1 MLSRHSYAHPSRRPP
16 QDAAPELPC
25 PPECTASDVAAFPT
39 AAALARNRPQPPPQ
53 PPSRIAKQLNALTSM
68 AADVGRL
75 ASAPRYRTEDLIL
88 SLPTKAL
95 EVGRA
100 TNRCAGTARF
110 FPDELH
116 YYFDHPRHRRVQMVM
131 RYVDMIEPTIHAA
144 TRFEFRLDTVL
155 EYFPEYD
162 RDEPA
167 HRLRL
172 CFRARA
178 DASLFSERALPT
190 IRACAKSQS
199 APRRPE
205 AT

>member
-16 QDAAPELPC
+16 HDAAPELPC

-39 AAALARNRPQPPPQ
+39 AAAVARNRPQPPPQ
-53 PPSRIAKQLNALTSM
+53 PSRIAKQLDALTSM
-68 AADVGRL
+68 AADVRRL
-75 ASAPRYRTEDLIL
+75 ASAPRYRTEGLLL
-88 SLPTKAL
+88 SLSTKAL

-131 RYVDMIEPTIHAA
+131 RYVDMIEPTVCAA
-144 TRFEFRLDTVL
+144 ASFEFRLDTVL

-172 CFRARA
+172 CFRAGA
-178 DASLFSERALPT
+178 DATLFSERAFPT
-190 IRACAKSQS
+190 IRAHAKSQF